1 MFQDIKNIEF
11 CVLEPEDI
19 RKGSVVK
26 VEHNDI
32 YDKGFPKYG
41 GLSDLRMG
49 TTDRQYHCMTC
60 KGDIVSCPGHFG
72 HIELNHP
79 LFHPSFVKT
88 VYRTLMN
95 VCFYCSNLLVP
106 YEKIPENILKYSN
119 KKRFKCISLLCK
131 QKQRCKLCDKLQ
143 PKFNLDYLKIS
154 IEIDDNEKVVLN
166 AKQAQRILK
175 KISETDCKY
184 MGFERQKNSPENL
197 IFTVFPVP
205 PPQVRP
211 SVTMDTSIKSQDDLT
226 HKLSEIVRSNNNLLK
241 VADNPS
247 NYAEHINL
255 LQFHVNSY
263 IDNELPGQP
272 QATQRT
278 GRPIKGINQRLKAK
292 EGRVRGNIMGKR
304 VDFSART
311 VITAEPNIM
320 LDELG
325 VPVEIARNLTF
336 PEVVND
342 LNKDRLQKYVDTG
355 TNPKHLKDVGAKY
368 VTKVSGA
375 TMDLRFSKDLKLE
388 VGDTVDR
395 HVMDGDLIV
404 FNRQPTLHRMS
415 MMAHKVKVMNHST
428 FRMNL
433 SATTPYNAD
442 YDGDEM
448 NLHMPQSLH
457 TKAELKELMMV
468 PKCIVSQQ
476 SNKPVM
482 GIIQDTLLGCR
493 KISTRNVFIDRETF
507 SNIILCMR
515 TKAPTKLPKP
525 AIMKPKP
532 LWSGKQVINLL
543 LPPDLQFER
552 MSGWSKDDDE
562 VYMSADDTSVIIRD
576 GELLSGTLCKKS
588 LGTSE
593 NGIIHK
599 LWLDY
604 GPDEANWFISHIQ
617 FVINHWLLYEG
628 FSIGA
633 GDLFTRKD
641 VQTKV
646 KDVISDAS
654 EKVNHIIHMKY
665 NNKNFDYESKINH
678 ILNNAMQQAGRVV
691 QDNIDDKNNIN
702 ITVTGGS
709 KGSII
714 NIAQIMACVGQQ
726 NVNGKR
732 ILQGYNNRCLSHFA
746 KNDISPE
753 ACGFVRHS
761 YLAGLEPHE
770 FFFHMMG
777 GREGIIDTAVKT
789 SETGYIQRRL
799 IKAMEDLT
807 VCENSCVKNSMG
819 DIVSFLYGEDG
830 LDGCFMKSA
839 KMKGGKKYTTIC
851 IDTLLNKAVKETFE
865 GKDSKKY
872 TEKEFNEMKSE
883 LLGSFVV
890 ISGEDELSVELNKYA
905 VNNTVVQI
913 ENKLTRATVMSLNK
927 GQLKYLID
935 SIKYTFRRTIVTP
948 GESIGIIAAQSIGE
962 PTTQLTLN
970 TFHSAGISAKNVTLG
985 VPRFKE
991 LINVAKN
998 LKSPG
1003 MNIVVE
1009 NVNSQEEVDKVA
1021 CTIENIFLEQIVT
1034 SFEILDFDENEEKY
1048 KRYFERNTLVT
1059 VHDGKIIRFY
1069 LDHIKMMNQYVDPIF
1084 ISTTI
1089 NQFYKDIHCISSS
1102 MNSETVHVDIYLKH
1116 DFIDTYDEYHRLAMK
1131 LMNKTKIKG
1140 LQNVTKAY
1148 TRYDLDIEKWVVETD
1163 GTNLKK
1169 ILIHKDVNPTQT
1181 ICNDPLE
1188 VFDILGIEDARSVL
1202 LKEIRKVIEF
1212 DGSYVNLRHF
1222 NTLVDTMTC
1231 KGEIMSITRHGIN
1244 RSETGPLMRC
1254 SFEETVD
1261 VLNDA
1266 AIFNEI
1272 DKLNGVTENIMVGK
1286 MTKMGT
1292 GKSHLFFNDTIFE
1305 KYIN

>member
-11 CVLEPEDI
+11 CVLDPEDI
-19 RKGSVVK
+19 RKVSVVK

-119 KKRFKCISLLCK
+119 KKRFKCISTLCK
-131 QKQRCKLCDKLQ
+131 QKQRCKVCDKVQ

-154 IEIDDNEKVVLN
+154 IEIDDDEKVVLN

-175 KISETDCKY
+175 KISDTDCKY
-184 MGFERQKNSPENL
+184 MGFERPKNSPENL
-197 IFTVFPVP
+197 MFTVLPVP

-241 VADNPS
+241 VADNPA
-247 NYAEHINL
+247 NYTEHINL

-292 EGRVRGNIMGKR
+292 EGRVRGNLMGKR

-342 LNKDRLQKYVDTG
+342 LNKERLQKYVDTG

-415 MMAHKVKVMNHST
+415 MMAHKVNVMNHST

-448 NLHMPQSLH
+448 NLHMPQSLQ

-515 TKAPTKLPKP
+515 SKAPNKLPKP

-532 LWSGKQVINLL
+532 LWTGKQVMNLL

-552 MSGWSKDDDE
+552 FSGWSKDDDD
-562 VYMSADDTSVIIRD
+562 VYMSTEDTSVIIRD
-576 GELLSGTLCKKS
+576 GELLCGTLCKKS

-599 LWLDY
+599 LWLDH
-604 GPDEANWFISHIQ
+604 GPDETNWFISHIQ
-617 FVINHWLLYEG
+617 FVVNHWLLYEG
-628 FSIGA
+628 FTIGA

-641 VQTKV
+641 VQGKV
-646 KDVISDAS
+646 KEVISDAS
-654 EKVNHIIHMKY
+654 EKVNHIIHMKD
-665 NNKNFDYESKINH
+665 NNKNFDYESRINH
-678 ILNNAMQQAGRVV
+678 ILNNAMQQAGKVV

-709 KGSII
+709 KGSVI

-732 ILQGYNNRCLSHFA
+732 ILQGYKNRCLSHFA
-746 KNDISPE
+746 KNDVSPE

-807 VCENSCVKNSMG
+807 VCEHGCVKNSMG

-830 LDGCFMKSA
+830 LDGCFMKST
-839 KMKGGKKYTTIC
+839 KIKGGKKYTTIC
-851 IDTLLNKAVKETFE
+851 MDTLLNRSIKEEFS
-865 GKDSKKY
+865 GKDAKKF
-872 TEKEFNEMKSE
+872 TKKEFEKLKSD
-883 LLGSFVV
+883 LLESFIV
-890 ISGEDELSVELNKYA
+890 ISGEDALSKEMNKYS
-905 VNNTVVQI
+905 VNNTVELI
-913 ENKLTRATVMSLNK
+913 ENKLTPKTVDALNR
-927 GQLKYLID
+927 GQLQFLVD
-935 SIKYTFRRTIVTP
+935 SIKYTFRKTVVTT

-1021 CTIENIFLEQIVT
+1021 CTIENIFLEQIVS

-1048 KRYFERNTLVT
+1048 KRYFGRNTLVT

-1069 LDHIKMMNQYVDPIF
+1069 LDHIKMMNQYIDPIY

-1102 MNSETVHVDIYLKH
+1102 MNAEKVHVDIYLKH
-1116 DFIDTYDEYHRLAMK
+1116 DFIDTHDEHHRLALK

-1140 LQNVTKAY
+1140 LPNVTKAY

-1188 VFDILGIEDARSVL
+1188 VFDILGIEAARSVL

-1266 AIFNEI
+1266 AIFNEV
-1272 DKLNGVTENIMVGK
+1272 DRLNGVTENIMVGK

>member
-1 MFQDIKNIEF
+1 MYQDIKNIEF
-11 CVLEPEDI
+11 CVLDPDDI
-19 RKGSVVK
+19 RKLSVVK

-106 YEKIPENILKYSN
+106 YEKIPPNLMKYSN

-131 QKQRCKLCDKLQ
+131 QKQKCKACDKLQ

-154 IEIDDNEKVVLN
+154 IEIDDDEKVVLN

-175 KISETDCKY
+175 KISDKDCKY
-184 MGFERQKNSPENL
+184 MGFERPKNSPENL
-197 IFTVFPVP
+197 IFTVLPVP

-226 HKLSEIVRSNNNLLK
+226 HKLSEIVRSNNNLPK
-241 VADNPS
+241 VIDNPA
-247 NYAEHINL
+247 NYQEHVNL

-272 QATQRT
+272 QASQRT

-292 EGRVRGNIMGKR
+292 EGRVRGNLMGKR

-342 LNKDRLQKYVDTG
+342 YNKERLQRYVDTG
-355 TNPKHLKDVGAKY
+355 NNPKHVKDVGAKY
-368 VTKVSGA
+368 VTKVNGA
-375 TMDLRFSKDLKLE
+375 TMDLRFSKNLVLE
-388 VGDTVDR
+388 VGDVVDR

-415 MMAHKVKVMNHST
+415 MMAHKVNVMNHST

-433 SATTPYNAD
+433 SATSPYNAD

-448 NLHMPQSLH
+448 NLHMPQSLQ

-493 KISTRNVFIDRETF
+493 KISTRNVFIDKETF
-507 SNIILCMR
+507 SNIMLCMR
-515 TKAPTKLPKP
+515 SRAPKYLPKP
-525 AIMKPKP
+525 AIIKPKP
-532 LWSGKQVINLL
+532 MWTGKQVINLL
-543 LPPDLQFER
+543 LPDDIQFER
-552 MSGWSKDDDE
+552 FSGWSKDNDDM
-562 VYMSADDTSVIIRD
+562 YMSADDTSVIIRD
-576 GELLSGTLCKKS
+576 GELLAGTLCKKS

-604 GPDEANWFISHIQ
+604 GPDDANWFISHVQ
-617 FVINHWLLYEG
+617 FLINHWLLYEG
-628 FSIGA
+628 FTIGA

-641 VQTKV
+641 VQKKV
-646 KDVISDAS
+646 KDVIQDAS
-654 EKVNHIIHMKY
+654 EKVNHIIHMKD
-665 NNKNFDYESKINH
+665 NNKSFDYESKINH

-714 NIAQIMACVGQQ
+714 NVAQIMACVGQQ

-732 ILQGYNNRCLSHFA
+732 ILQGYNNRCLSHFE

-799 IKAMEDLT
+799 IKAMEDLI

-819 DIVSFLYGEDG
+819 DVVSFLYGDDG
-830 LDGCFMKSA
+830 MDGCFMKSS
-839 KMKGGKKYTTIC
+839 KVNGKKIFTTIC
-851 IDTLLNKAVKETFE
+851 ADTLIMRAM
-865 GKDSKKY
+865 KDKSIDD
-872 TEKEFNEMKSE
+872 EDFSEEFFNQMKSE
-883 LLGSFVV
+883 TLDSFVV
-890 ISGEDELSVELNKYA
+890 IYGNDELSKELNEFA
-905 VNNTVVQI
+905 VKNTKDQVQS
-913 ENKLTRATVMSLNK
+913 KLTFNRVSGLSK
-927 GQLKYLID
+927 GQLKNLFQD
-935 SIKYTFRRTIVTP
+935 IKTTFRRTIVTP

-1009 NVNSQEEVDKVA
+1009 NVHTQEEVDKVA
-1021 CTIENIFLEQIVT
+1021 CTIESIYLEQIVK
-1034 SFEILDFDENEEKY
+1034 SFDILDFDGHEPKY
-1048 KRYFERNTLVT
+1048 QKYFARNTLVK
-1059 VHDGKIIRFY
+1059 VHEGKLIRFY
-1069 LDHIKMMNQYVDPIF
+1069 LEHTRMMNQYIEPIF
-1084 ISTTI
+1084 ISTI
-1089 NQFYKDIHCISSS
+1089 MNQFYKDIHCVSSS
-1102 MNSETVHVDIYLKH
+1102 MNAERVHIDVYLKH
-1116 DFIDTYDEYHRLAMK
+1116 DFIETDDEYQRLAMK

-1140 LQNVTKAY
+1140 LPNITKAY
-1148 TRYDLDIEKWVVETD
+1148 TRYDVDIQKWVIETD

-1188 VFDILGIEDARSVL
+1188 VFEILGIEAARSVL

-1222 NTLVDTMTC
+1222 KTLVDTMTC

-1244 RSETGPLMRC
+1244 RSDTGPLMRC

-1272 DKLNGVTENIMVGK
+1272 DKLNGVTENIMLGK

-1292 GKSHLFFNDTIFE
+1292 GKSHLFFNDELFE
-1305 KYIN
+1305 RFVK

>member
-11 CVLEPEDI
+11 CVLDPEDI

-119 KKRFKCISLLCK
+119 KKRFKCISMLCK
-131 QKQRCKLCDKLQ
+131 QKQRCKVCDKLQ

-154 IEIDDNEKVVLN
+154 IEIDENEKVVLN

-175 KISETDCKY
+175 KISDTDCKY
-184 MGFERQKNSPENL
+184 MGFERPKNSPENL
-197 IFTVFPVP
+197 IFTVLPVP

-241 VADNPS
+241 VADNPA
-247 NYAEHINL
+247 NYTEHINL

-292 EGRVRGNIMGKR
+292 EGRVRGNLMGKR

-368 VTKVSGA
+368 VTKVSGS

-415 MMAHKVKVMNHST
+415 MMAHKVNVMNHST

-448 NLHMPQSLH
+448 NLHMPQSLQ

-507 SNIILCMR
+507 SNIMLCMR
-515 TKAPTKLPKP
+515 SKAPNKLPRP
-525 AIMKPKP
+525 AILKPKP
-532 LWSGKQVINLL
+532 LWTGKQVMNLL

-562 VYMSADDTSVIIRD
+562 IYMSADDTSVIIRD

-617 FVINHWLLYEG
+617 FVVNHWLLYEG
-628 FSIGA
+628 FTIGA

-654 EKVNHIIHMKY
+654 EKVNHIIHMKD

-851 IDTLLNKAVKETFE
+851 IDTLLNKAIKETFE

-872 TEKEFNEMKSE
+872 TEKEFNKLKTE
-883 LLGSFVV
+883 LIDSFVV
-890 ISGEDELSVELNKYA
+890 ITGEDELSKELNKYA
-905 VNNTVVQI
+905 VINTVTQI
-913 ENKLTRATVMSLNK
+913 ENKLTKASVRSLNR
-927 GQLKYLID
+927 GQLKFLVD

-1021 CTIENIFLEQIVT
+1021 CTIENIFLEQIVS
-1034 SFEILDFDENEEKY
+1034 SFEILNFDENEEKY
-1048 KRYFERNTLVT
+1048 KRYFGRNTLVT

-1102 MNSETVHVDIYLKH
+1102 MNSERVHVDIYLKH

-1140 LQNVTKAY
+1140 LPNVTKAY
-1148 TRYDLDIEKWVVETD
+1148 TRYDLDLEKWVVETD

-1188 VFDILGIEDARSVL
+1188 VFDILGIEAARSVL

-1266 AIFNEI
+1266 AIFNEV
-1272 DKLNGVTENIMVGK
+1272 DRLNGVTENIMVGK

-1305 KYIN
+1305 KYIH